1 MQTYKDLTVY
11 TKSIKLVTKIYKITN
26 KFPDNEKFGL
36 VSQMRRCAVS
46 IPSNIAEGQQRNTS
60 KEFANF
66 LYISRGSIAEL
77 ETQINIVKELDKNQL
92 INFSEIDTLLIE
104 IQKMTNVLIK
114 KIKLTT

>member
-92 INFSEIDTLLIE
+92 INFSEID
-104 IQKMTNVLIK
+104 
-114 KIKLTT
+114 